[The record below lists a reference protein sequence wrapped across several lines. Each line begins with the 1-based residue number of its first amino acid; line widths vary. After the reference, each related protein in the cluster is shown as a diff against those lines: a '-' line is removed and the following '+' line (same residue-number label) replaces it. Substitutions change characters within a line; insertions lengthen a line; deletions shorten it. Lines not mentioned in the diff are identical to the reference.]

1 MKIQKSEIH
10 GAIWTIIINGIIVL
24 LLLLFGMT
32 MDPPPEKDPGIEI
45 AFGDGLPGAPAEE
58 IAATPAE
65 ATQVRASIPEPQP
78 QAAPEAITQEDP
90 SIAIEAERKK
100 REKKEQQEQMRLEQ
114 LRVQQEQARVAAEKA
129 AKAARDAKAAKANAL
144 ASGAFGGGGNS
155 ASGDG
160 PGGGGKGNVP
170 GNPLG
175 KGSSGGNSWSLA
187 GRDLN
192 STFYKPSY
200 VGNQEGKVV
209 ISITVDKQ
217 GNVIAA
223 SVIQGTT
230 ISEESLREEC
240 KTAARKLKFSPSPK
254 ASGNAIGE
262 IVYKFSQQ

>member
-1 MKIQKSEIH
+1 MKIQKSEIQ

-45 AFGDGLPGAPAEE
+45 AFGDGLPGSPAEE
-58 IAATPAE
+58 LSTTPSQ
-65 ATQVRASIPEPQP
+65 ATQIQAAVPQPQP

-100 REKKEQQEQMRLEQ
+100 REKKEIQEQMRLEQ
-114 LRVQQEQARVAAEKA
+114 LRIKEEQAREAAVKA
-129 AKAARDAKAAKANAL
+129 AAAARDAKAAKANAL

-155 ASGDG
+155 AAGNG

-200 VGNQEGKVV
+200 IGNQEGRIV
-209 ISITVDKQ
+209 ISITVDKT

-223 SVIQGTT
+223 SVIQGST

-254 ASGNAIGE
+254 ATGNAIGE